1 MSIPIFKSF
10 MPTVARWVSSAWR
23 HEYRVLVDNSTGAP
37 IGLVSPSANGPEG
50 IWAPTP
56 LSQAQIVAPSAAV
69 LADLNAT
76 YQLNEFPYS
85 RYRSDGT
92 QLLSMDETG
101 SWVIPAGENVVMF
114 SPLVITADNSP
125 LVIQGGL
132 RVIE

>member
-1 MSIPIFKSF
+1 MMPIFKSF

-23 HEYRVLVDNSTGAP
+23 QEYRVLVDNVTGSP
-37 IGLVSPSANGPEG
+37 IGLVSPNANGPEG

-56 LSQAQIVAPSAAV
+56 LSQAQIDAPSAAM

-76 YQLNEFPYS
+76 YQLNEFPYG

-92 QLLSMDETG
+92 QLLALDDTG
-101 SWVIPAGENVVMF
+101 DWIIPAGENVVTF
-114 SPLVITADNSP
+114 SPLAITADNSP
-125 LVIQGGL
+125 LIVRGGI